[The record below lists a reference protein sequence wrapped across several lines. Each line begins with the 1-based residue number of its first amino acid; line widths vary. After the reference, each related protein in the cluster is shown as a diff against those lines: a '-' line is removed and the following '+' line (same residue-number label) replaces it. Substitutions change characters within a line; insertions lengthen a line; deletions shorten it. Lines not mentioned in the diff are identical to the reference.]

1 MALISKEKQ
10 VWKESCDQIIWQK
23 TGGQLGE
30 HYVSPGSGTTSSNI
44 SAPSPSPKAP
54 PPQSP
59 SFPTLCIKLHMILQ
73 KKTSTKL
80 NATKKRVV
88 GWLSVEIAVSVNHT
102 AGNSVQL
109 DLVVDSVTLRSHR
122 PVCAR
127 DINTS
132 CTDRSTSQELWEFI
146 TSVLDDVPLHID
158 LHYKLWA
165 PHPFPWVAC
174 VQIIKKRLGMLV
186 ISAWKSRKCLVR
198 ILLAHW

>member
-44 SAPSPSPKAP
+44 SAPSPSPKAAP
-54 PPQSP
+54 SP
-59 SFPTLCIKLHMILQ
+59 VSIFPDPLYKTPYP

-158 LHYKLWA
+158 IHYKLWA